1 MNIVEAF
8 KIARET
14 KKGIRPI
21 WAVKNVQIK
30 YWNFGRFAL
39 CDINGVFMRYFSIN
53 LTTMDDFNRFVL
65 SEWEVVNEKPNKQTQ
80 YKIDSM
86 KFQIVRHC
94 KNNVVNGNASCKEC
108 IITKTCDKTYKKNNE
123 TPYTNALDD
132 WSLKEIV
139 EAYHILK
146 ETGEI

>member
-1 MNIVEAF
+1 MNIAEAL
-8 KIARET
+8 KIAKEQG
-14 KKGIRPI
+14 KGVRPV
-21 WAVKNVQIK
+21 WADKNVQIK
-30 YWNFGRFAL
+30 YWDFGKLAI
-39 CDINGVFMRYFSIN
+39 CDINGVFKAFFTLN
-53 LTTMDDFNRFVL
+53 LTTDYDFNNYIL
-65 SEWEVVNEKPNKQTQ
+65 KDWEVVKEKPSKETQ
-80 YKIDSM
+80 CKIDSM

-94 KNNVVNGNASCKEC
+94 KNNIVNDNASCREC

-146 ETGEI
+146 KAGEI